1 MKIRDLLEY
10 GKSVIEEDLARN
22 LLCALFNIKLMDL
35 YTIYDKELD
44 EEFVNDYKSKVE
56 RIKNNEPIQYVIGN
70 VDFCDLN
77 FIVNKNVLIP
87 RFETEQ
93 LVMESIELINKYFK
107 NPNILDL
114 CTGSGCIG
122 LTLKSKINSNVT
134 LSDISKEALEVAR
147 ENSNRLNLEVNTI
160 ESDLFNNINDKF
172 DVIISNPPY
181 IGYNEEI
188 MDLVKNNEPHLAL
201 YADNN
206 GLAIYE
212 RIFKECKGHLNEEF
226 IIGLELNSLI
236 YQEISELA
244 KEYFDKSELIL
255 KKDYCDRYR
264 MLFILNTRHN

>member
-44 EEFVNDYKSKVE
+44 EEFVKDYKSKVE

-134 LSDISKEALEVAR
+134 LSDISK
-147 ENSNRLNLEVNTI
+147 
-160 ESDLFNNINDKF
+160 K
-172 DVIISNPPY
+172 
-181 IGYNEEI
+181 
-188 MDLVKNNEPHLAL
+188 H
-201 YADNN
+201 
-206 GLAIYE
+206 
-212 RIFKECKGHLNEEF
+212 
-226 IIGLELNSLI
+226 
-236 YQEISELA
+236 
-244 KEYFDKSELIL
+244 
-255 KKDYCDRYR
+255 
-264 MLFILNTRHN
+264 